1 MRYVFIKNNI
11 GEFSI
16 KELCRTLEVSESG
29 YYEWSQEKMGIRAL
43 ENQRLLGKI
52 KLIHM
57 NKKGRYGSPRI
68 HAELKAQGEHCSRKR
83 VARLMNKNGI
93 EAKHKRKFKATTD
106 SQHRFPT
113 APNLLE
119 QNFTVSEPNR
129 VWTADISYC
138 WTAEGWIYLAV
149 VLDLYSRKIIG
160 WAMDKRMTRDLVIN
174 AFLMAYWT
182 RKPKAGL
189 IHHSD
194 KGSQYASHD
203 FQRILASFGVKQSM
217 SGKGCCFDNA
227 VTETFFH
234 SLKTEL
240 MFDCVFRTREEAK
253 TAVFEYIEIFYNRER
268 RHSTLGYCSPVDFER
283 YFEARKVA

>member
-1 MRYVFIKNNI
+1 
-11 GEFSI
+11 
-16 KELCRTLEVSESG
+16 
-29 YYEWSQEKMGIRAL
+29 MGMRAL
-43 ENQRLLGKI
+43 EDQRLLEKI
-52 KLIHM
+52 KLIHVS
-57 NKKGRYGSPRI
+57 KKGRYGSPRI

-83 VARLMNKNGI
+83 VARLMNQNGI

-119 QNFTVSEPNR
+119 QNFMVSEPNR

-149 VLDLYSRKIIG
+149 VLDLYSRKIVG
-160 WAMDKRMTRDLVIN
+160 WAMNKRMTRDLVIN
-174 AFLMAYWT
+174 VFLMAYWA

-194 KGSQYASHD
+194 KESQYASHD

-217 SGKGCCFDNA
+217 SGRGCCFDNA

-234 SLKTEL
+234 TLKTEL
-240 MFDCVFRTREEAK
+240 MFDCVFNTREEAK
-253 TAVFEYIEIFYNRER
+253 AAMFEYIEIFYNRER

-283 YFEARKVA
+283 YFETKKVA